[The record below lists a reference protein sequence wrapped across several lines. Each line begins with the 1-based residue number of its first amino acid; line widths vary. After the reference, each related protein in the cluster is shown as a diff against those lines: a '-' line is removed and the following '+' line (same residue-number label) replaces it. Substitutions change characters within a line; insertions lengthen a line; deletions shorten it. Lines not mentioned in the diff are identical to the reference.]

1 MIIRIYIII
10 LIYFILGGLGFYF
23 INRRRDKEEARYN
36 RVKYITY
43 FFIINTI
50 FFSIVVRPVLF
61 NYLGIVILAAGFGEL
76 TRLFIRSGF
85 RNRGFF
91 TVFLVIYLIFCTGFY
106 RFSLMEQGLVLFTF
120 LVISIFDAFS
130 QISGQLFG
138 RTKIMPS
145 VSPRKTVE
153 GLAGGA
159 VIAVASSLLLSPLLN
174 QGLSG
179 PGPVLL
185 SAGIVFFAFLG
196 DLTVSLFKRRYKVKD
211 FSNLLPGH
219 GGFLDRF
226 DSFIAGGAFVAATV
240 LVMGY

>member
-1 MIIRIYIII
+1 M
-10 LIYFILGGLGFYF
+10 LGGLGFYF
-23 INRRRDKEEARYN
+23 INRRRDKKEARYN

-50 FFSIVVRPVLF
+50 FFSIVVWPVLF
-61 NYLGIVILAAGFGEL
+61 NYLGIVILAVGLGEL
-76 TRLFIRSGF
+76 TRLFIMSGF
-85 RNRGFF
+85 KNRRFF
-91 TVFLVIYLIFCTGFY
+91 TVFLVMYLIFCTGFY

-130 QISGQLFG
+130 QISGQLLG

-145 VSPRKTVE
+145 VSPRKTLE

-159 VIAVASSLLLSPLLN
+159 VIAVASSLLLIPLLD
-174 QGLSG
+174 
-179 PGPVLL
+179 PGIFRPVLL
-185 SAGIVFFAFLG
+185 SAGIVLFAFLG
-196 DLTVSLFKRRYKVKD
+196 DLTVSLFKRRYGVKD

-226 DSFIAGGAFVAATV
+226 DSLIAGGAFMAAAV
-240 LVMGY
+240 LIMGY